1 MVKGITGSCK
11 EAPVKE
17 HSFLQAPERERE
29 RERERV
35 LVFIAKL
42 GQRVVFNQP

>member
-1 MVKGITGSCK
+1 MVKGITDSCK

-17 HSFLQAPERERE
+17 HSFLQAPERE